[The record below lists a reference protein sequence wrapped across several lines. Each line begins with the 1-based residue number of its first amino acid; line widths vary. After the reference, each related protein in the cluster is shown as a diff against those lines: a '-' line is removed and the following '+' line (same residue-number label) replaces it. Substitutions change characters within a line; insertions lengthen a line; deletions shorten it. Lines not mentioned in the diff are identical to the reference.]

1 MLLPS
6 VSIGQ
11 QPAPEGVPQIVTTG
25 HGEIRVVPDR
35 ATIVVGVQARA
46 ATAAAAATQNAQAIK
61 TVIDAERALGIPA
74 NQIATTN
81 YSVTPEVRYDKD
93 SQAPRTVSYLVTNSV
108 RVSVMRVDQVGPVI
122 DAALSKGANQVSS
135 IEFSSSSSEQLRRD
149 AVVMA
154 VENAKADAEAMAQA
168 AGGSLGPVIEI
179 TNNDMGIRPMFR
191 QAFDAVS
198 AVRGAAATPIEAGE
212 EAISATV
219 TVRWRFQPAP
229 SR

>member
-1 MLLPS
+1 
-6 VSIGQ
+6 
-11 QPAPEGVPQIVTTG
+11 
-25 HGEIRVVPDR
+25 
-35 ATIVVGVQARA
+35 
-46 ATAAAAATQNAQAIK
+46 
-61 TVIDAERALGIPA
+61 
-74 NQIATTN
+74 
-81 YSVTPEVRYDKD
+81 
-93 SQAPRTVSYLVTNSV
+93 
-108 RVSVMRVDQVGPVI
+108 
-122 DAALSKGANQVSS
+122 
-135 IEFSSSSSEQLRRD
+135 
-149 AVVMA
+149 MA